1 MKSDESSIPRPGFW
15 AYGYVFDPPIARD
28 RLGPMEA
35 LLDKGHAE
43 ARLAVKTWE
52 GRFVNGDD
60 ITHIL
65 VVSDRPDQ
73 NLEVNQLV
81 EAELNRLEAPFE
93 ITRAVAVGE
102 RSGPPGTVRG
112 SLPNPRLD
120 A

>member
-1 MKSDESSIPRPGFW
+1 MKSDERSIPRRGFW

-35 LLDKGHAE
+35 LLDKGHAM
-43 ARLAVKTWE
+43 ACLALKTWE

-65 VVSDRPDQ
+65 VVSDLPDQ
-73 NLEVNQLV
+73 NLEVNQLL
-81 EAELNRLEAPFE
+81 EAELNRLGAPF
-93 ITRAVAVGE
+93 TVTQAVAVRG
-102 RSGPPGTVRG
+102 RSGPG
-112 SLPNPRLD
+112 SAVGETLANPTRD